1 VGFDL
6 IRFDIDQCSLG
17 DTRCF
22 GKLSLR
28 HKSFAPCRFH
38 AFSQS
43 HASDYR
49 QREPSYELFA
59 TQHILLARIFPI
71 YFLKIALEFPI
82 VAQEI
87 ERPPGG
93 AAPEGPRP
101 RKGVFLDLHGQCTR
115 GTEGSYLPY
124 SRARAGKVL
133 PTRNRRVPALRR

>member
-1 VGFDL
+1 MGFDL

-59 TQHILLARIFPI
+59 TQHIFLARILLI
-71 YFLKIALEFPI
+71 CFLQIALEFPI
-82 VAQEI
+82 MA
-87 ERPPGG
+87 
-93 AAPEGPRP
+93 
-101 RKGVFLDLHGQCTR
+101 
-115 GTEGSYLPY
+115 
-124 SRARAGKVL
+124 
-133 PTRNRRVPALRR
+133 